1 MAFLEKMLA
10 EVKEKFSTHKEIKG
24 EYDIDEDY
32 DKLEYEAMIQKEERI
47 ERKKQKK

>member
-24 EYDIDEDY
+24 EQ
-32 DKLEYEAMIQKEERI
+32 AMIQKEERI